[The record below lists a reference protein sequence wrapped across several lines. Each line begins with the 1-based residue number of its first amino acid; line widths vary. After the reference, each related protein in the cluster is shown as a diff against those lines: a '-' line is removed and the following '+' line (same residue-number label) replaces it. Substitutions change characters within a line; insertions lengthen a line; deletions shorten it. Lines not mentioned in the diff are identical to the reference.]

1 MSKKF
6 ELHVHASPAFSLPS
20 IDPLSVAALAYLQIA
35 APGEFTV
42 VESSVGM
49 LSSDG
54 MGRVVHRRIAKLF
67 LDITDQLYHNGLHL
81 HERVASHSIPPS
93 IHLKRPHANIYPAP
107 LPSLRV
113 LPEDIRIS
121 GYTEIIAYLKC
132 TSYDADSDL
141 EPKQLA
147 LSEAYSALITSR
159 GIDLTLLSLY
169 ADYPNYS
176 RVTRHVLSAPLPF
189 PASYVEPFRLRT
201 AAQARVE
208 RLGFNDALG
217 SNFTDEVKEER
228 NPNPRQ
234 NTFPLLTAPQP
245 KLSPE
250 NLKKRIAL
258 TNLASEFYAMIN
270 TIILQNPLR
279 PTPFV
284 FGDQPSSVDALLF
297 GVLSTHLYPELPN
310 PWLASELRKQE
321 RVAAWTH
328 EARRTFIPSPLETI
342 TSRPSIT
349 SMFWDAI
356 FQQEKKAENVVKDA
370 AAEVQARTRRS
381 KRIMVAVGG
390 VVAFIVYVFA
400 AGIVRIE
407 VGGEEEEE
415 GWVDG
420 EELASGIDIEG
431 EQEGGYV
438 DPDEL

>member
-6 ELHVHASPAFSLPS
+6 ELHIHTSPAFSLPS
-20 IDPLSVAALAYLQIA
+20 TDPLSIAALAYLQIV

-42 VESSVGM
+42 VESSV
-49 LSSDG
+49 S
-54 MGRVVHRRIAKLF
+54 
-67 LDITDQLYHNGLHL
+67 
-81 HERVASHSIPPS
+81 
-93 IHLKRPHANIYPAP
+93 P

-113 LPEDIRIS
+113 FPEDIRIS
-121 GYTEIIAYLKC
+121 GYTEIIAYLKRA
-132 TSYDADSDL
+132 SYDADSDL

-159 GIDLTLLSLY
+159 GIDLSLLSLY

-208 RLGFNDALG
+208 KLGFNDALG

-234 NTFPLLTAPQP
+234 NTFPSLTAPQP

-250 NLKKRIAL
+250 NLRKRIAL
-258 TNLASEFYAMIN
+258 TNLASEFYATIN

-310 PWLASELRKQE
+310 PWLASELRKKE

-328 EARRTFIPSPLETI
+328 EARRTFLPSCIKTI
-342 TSRPSIT
+342 TSRPSVT
-349 SMFWDAI
+349 SMVWDAI
-356 FQQEKKAENVVKDA
+356 FQQEKKAENAVKDA
-370 AAEVQARTRRS
+370 ASEAAEAQARTKRN

-407 VGGEEEEE
+407 VGGEEE
-415 GWVDG
+415 
-420 EELASGIDIEG
+420 GIDDEG
-431 EQEGGYV
+431 QEEEEEEGGYV